1 MSTSAVSDRLWP
13 VAVVGSF
20 RPVADIEPYRQK
32 SANFAHIMPKYPS
45 TAPIRLASA
54 TPSSGQCHKADNI
67 NEAMTPND
75 IRPIALDLIFKSE
88 SGSKAYIPPSK
99 NPRQPKEPVP
109 SNACRHDMSVH
120 GAAYDS
126 AAQALIIEKRTV
138 RIIALRNVV
147 MIGLCEKLICG
158 AGQCKELAA
167 IGP

>member
-1 MSTSAVSDRLWP
+1 MIAVTICIAGSITICPYSHYVRLWP
-13 VAVVGSF
+13 VAA
-20 RPVADIEPYRQK
+20 VAASAPLQTESYRQK

-54 TPSSGQCHKADNI
+54 TPSRGQRHKADNI

-99 NPRQPKEPVP
+99 NPRQQKEPVQ

-126 AAQALIIEKRTV
+126 AAPALITAKKTA

-147 MIGLCEKLICG
+147 MIGLCEKLV
-158 AGQCKELAA
+158 
-167 IGP
+167 